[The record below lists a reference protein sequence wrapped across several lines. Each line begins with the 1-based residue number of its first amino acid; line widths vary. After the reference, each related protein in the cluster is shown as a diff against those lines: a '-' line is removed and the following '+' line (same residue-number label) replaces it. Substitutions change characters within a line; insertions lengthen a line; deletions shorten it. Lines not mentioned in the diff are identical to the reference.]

1 MVEIRGGVLR
11 MGLGFVEILKM
22 VYLWGMGLG
31 MGFIRIELSV
41 FSMA

>member
-11 MGLGFVEILKM
+11 MGLGVVEILRM